1 MDTWRRVDR
10 FGQREL
16 LSCRSAVSIP
26 ASTCRC
32 QPPDVRR
39 KHELTSQHS
48 ALDPTSP
55 AAQHSQRT
63 ALEWFETQWK
73 LTGGKGAPKN
83 INTMAP
89 FYCLAELIAQKRT
102 DDPRWLAWCDEWA
115 EWIMRD
121 LPKTEDGGFQHSEYC
136 TPTRRTWTG

>member
-1 MDTWRRVDR
+1 MA
-10 FGQREL
+10 L
-16 LSCRSAVSIP
+16 IL
-26 ASTCRC
+26 
-32 QPPDVRR
+32 
-39 KHELTSQHS
+39 QHS
-48 ALDPTSP
+48 ALNPASP
-55 AAQHSQRT
+55 SAQYSQRT

-115 EWIMRD
+115 EWIIHD
-121 LPKTEDGGFQHSEYC
+121 LPKTEEGGFQHSEFC
-136 TPTRRTWTG
+136 FLSRTSCVGESKALGDVFEGASRPYEDGKRSPASSRHVSLTTDFG